1 MRGRRLIKYLLTE
14 QRKQAMQGSLRRQ
27 LYACGSKAVPGRI
40 VCRENTYRFQRVLK
54 HDFFAAT
61 ALYELCKKGQ
71 NVGTA
76 SPPKIVLKL
85 SREQHFLGLPLT
97 WLGELLCSHQIFV
110 LRRLSHLRGT
120 PHFICRYGKAGLIYR
135 YIEGNLLDGDNELP
149 DDFFDEMLELL
160 RRIHGCNIVYLDMN
174 KRDNII
180 LGSDGR
186 PYLIDFQISLYIGER
201 ALISRRLSK
210 YLRDTLKKADIYHL
224 FKHKRKLAPE
234 SLRPEEQQLSRP
246 TISLIQ
252 LHRLAA
258 TPLRKLRRALLK
270 HLKAED
276 PITTQNNP
284 TGPP

>member
-1 MRGRRLIKYLLTE
+1 
-14 QRKQAMQGSLRRQ
+14 MQGSLRRQ
-27 LYACGSKAVPGRI
+27 LYACGREAVPMQI
-40 VCRENTYRFQRVLK
+40 VCCQNTYRLRRVLK

-71 NVGTA
+71 NAGTP

-85 SREQHFLGLPLT
+85 SREQHFLGLPLA
-97 WLGELLCSHQIFV
+97 WLGELLCSHQISV
-110 LRRLSHLRGT
+110 IRRLSHLQGT
-120 PHFICRYGKAGLIYR
+120 PHFICRYGKVGLIYQ
-135 YIEGNLLDGDNELP
+135 YIEGDSLDGDNELP
-149 DDFFDEMLELL
+149 DNFFDELLELL

-186 PYLIDFQISLYIGER
+186 PYLIDFQISLHIGER
-201 ALISRRLSK
+201 TLISRRLSA

-234 SLRPEEQQLSRP
+234 SLRPEEQPLSRP

-276 PITTQNNP
+276 PITTQG
-284 TGPP
+284 TSTDTQ